1 MSRSLKANYF
11 FNLVNS
17 ISQLIFPI
25 ITFPYASRVLLVEGI
40 GQVDFFTSIISY
52 VTLFTCLG
60 IPMYAVREVARVREN
75 QNMLSLITTEILLLH
90 AFLAILGYLVVFF
103 LCAFVPQIHENVKLF
118 LILSSTI
125 FFTAIGCEWFY
136 QGIEDFKYVAIRGIL
151 VKVISVILLFCFVKT
166 KDDLLIYGVYNVIG
180 VLGGNIF
187 NFIRLHKYINYSELP
202 IKNLNPLRHLKP
214 AIHIFAYNVIISV
227 YLQLNS
233 VLLGFLKDAVAVG
246 YFCAATKVLTLTMRL
261 SSSLVT
267 VMIPRASNL
276 LASNKIEEFK
286 SVIQKSYDYIIA
298 ISLPL
303 VIGLIFT
310 SKSIILLL
318 SGEEFI
324 PSILASQIVSL
335 NILTV
340 GISGIVGLQVLY
352 PLNKFNIV
360 IISTLIGALTN
371 VVLNILLVPIY
382 GHYGTAF
389 SYMFA
394 EFVVTLTMCII
405 GYKYIP
411 IVFIKRSHMNYI
423 IASLFMTVVLVSV
436 HSFNLSAIYS
446 LMMMFILGVASYF
459 IILYFLKDTIVLE
472 ILVYTK
478 KLLKNI

>member
-1 MSRSLKANYF
+1 MGRSLKANYF
-11 FNLVNS
+11 FNLANS

-25 ITFPYASRVLLVEGI
+25 ITFPYASRVLMVEGI

-52 VTLFTCLG
+52 ITLFTCLG
-60 IPMYAVREVARVREN
+60 IPMYAIREVARVRN
-75 QNMLSLITTEILLLH
+75 NHDMLSLITTEILLLH
-90 AFLAILGYLVVFF
+90 AFLSILGYLVVFF
-103 LCAFVPQIHENVKLF
+103 LCIFVPQIYENVKLF

-136 QGIEDFKYVAIRGIL
+136 QGIEDFKYVAIRGLLI
-151 VKVISVILLFCFVKT
+151 KIISVVLLFCFVKT
-166 KDDLLIYGVYNVIG
+166 KDDLLLYGVYSVIG

-187 NFIRLHKYINYSELP
+187 NFLRLHKYINSRELP
-202 IKNLNPLRHLKP
+202 IKKLNPFRHLKP

-233 VLLGFLKDAVAVG
+233 VLLGFLKDSIAVG

-276 LASNKIEEFK
+276 LALNKIAEFN

-303 VIGLIFT
+303 VVGLIFT

-324 PSILASQIVSL
+324 PSIFASQIVSL

-340 GISGIVGLQVLY
+340 GVSGIVGLQILY

-360 IISTLIGALTN
+360 IISTLMGAVTN
-371 VVLNILLVPIY
+371 VLLNIFLVPIY

-394 EFVVTLTMCII
+394 EIVVTITMCII

-411 IVFIKRSHMNYI
+411 IVFIKRSHIIYI
-423 IASLFMTVVLVSV
+423 MASLFMAVVLACIY
-436 HSFNLSAIYS
+436 SFNLNAIYS
-446 LMMMFILGVASYF
+446 LIMMFVFGSMSYF
-459 IILYFLKDTIVLE
+459 FILYFLKDSIVLE
-472 ILVYTK
+472 ILAYMK
-478 KLLKNI
+478 KILKIA

>member
-11 FNLVNS
+11 FNLANS

-60 IPMYAVREVARVREN
+60 IPMYAIREVARVRDN

-90 AFLAILGYLVVFF
+90 AFLAILGYFVVFL

-151 VKVISVILLFCFVKT
+151 VKIISVILLFCFVKT
-166 KDDLLIYGVYNVIG
+166 KDDLLIYGLYSVIG

-187 NFIRLHKYINYSELP
+187 NFIRLHKYINYRELP
-202 IKNLNPLRHLKP
+202 IKKLNPFRHLKP

-233 VLLGFLKDAVAVG
+233 VLLGFLKDAIAVG

-276 LASNKIEEFK
+276 LASNKIKEFN

-318 SGEEFI
+318 SGDEFI

-340 GISGIVGLQVLY
+340 GVSGIVGLQVLY

-371 VVLNILLVPIY
+371 VALNFFLVPIY

-394 EFVVTLTMCII
+394 EVVVTFSMCII

-411 IVFIKRSHMNYI
+411 IVFIKRSHVNYI
-423 IASLFMTVVLVSV
+423 IASLFMTVVLVCV
-436 HSFNLSAIYS
+436 YSFNLSAIYS
-446 LMMMFILGVASYF
+446 LMMMFILGVVSYF
-459 IILYFLKDTIVLE
+459 FILYSLQDAIILE
-472 ILVYTK
+472 ILTYIK
-478 KLLKNI
+478 KLIKNI